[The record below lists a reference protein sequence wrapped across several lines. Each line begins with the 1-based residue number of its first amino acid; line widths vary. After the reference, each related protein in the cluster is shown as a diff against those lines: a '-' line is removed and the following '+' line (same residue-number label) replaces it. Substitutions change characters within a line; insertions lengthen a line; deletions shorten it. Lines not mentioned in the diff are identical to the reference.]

1 MFDVCGWSF
10 PSFTR
15 VRMSNWGPTSEHS
28 IIIQSVDVFYKC
40 VCRFITYA
48 GASVHGK
55 MEKCINIFTERQ
67 AGDSSENKST
77 SAKLHANS
85 RAILNGET
93 LDENR

>member
-1 MFDVCGWSF
+1 
-10 PSFTR
+10 
-15 VRMSNWGPTSEHS
+15 MSNRGPTSERS
-28 IIIQSVDVFYKC
+28 FIIQSVDVFYKC

-85 RAILNGET
+85 QAILNGET
-93 LDENR
+93 VDENR